1 LGQQCDG
8 QGQNVREWQYW
19 TRNKLEILAGYLP
32 AFNIAAKRSAERLY
46 IDLMAGEP
54 VNREKT
60 TGEEF
65 DGSAR
70 VALSAS
76 PPFTRLV
83 FCEMPGKAEILR
95 ADLRQRFPGR
105 RFRVYPGDCN
115 ETIDQVLADLAR
127 WRWAPTFVFADQQAA
142 EIRWD
147 TLTKVA
153 AFKSGPRKAELWI
166 LMSPAMITKGVAGT
180 NGLAF
185 AGRVDMLYGTTDWRR
200 IQAARDHGL
209 ILAEDYRDEMVNLL
223 RWRIERELGYQLTA
237 RVPMRMPSGMPIYD
251 MLFATDHP
259 LGDKIM
265 THLYQRAA
273 EREPRMRQDAKA
285 HSLRQRDEKAGTL
298 GLFELDPSM
307 IPVESLAWERTSS
320 WDPAS
325 RPWWRSGLL
334 RSRGRHLVPYF
345 AVELAA

>member
-1 LGQQCDG
+1 M
-8 QGQNVREWQYW
+8 REWQYW

-54 VNREKT
+54 VNREKI

-83 FCEMPGKAEILR
+83 FCEMPEKAEVLR

-115 ETIDQVLADLAR
+115 ETIAQVLADLSR

-147 TLTKVA
+147 TLSRVA

-180 NGLAF
+180 NGPAF
-185 AGRVDMLYGTTDWRR
+185 ASRVDGLYGTSDWRR
-200 IQAARDHGL
+200 IQAARDRGL
-209 ILAEDYRDEMVNLL
+209 ISAEDCRDEMVNLL
-223 RWRIERELGYQLTA
+223 RWRLERELGYQLTA
-237 RVPMRMPSGMPIYD
+237 RVPMRMPNGMPIS
-251 MLFATDHP
+251 MTCSSLPITRWAT
-259 LGDKIM
+259 K
-265 THLYQRAA
+265 
-273 EREPRMRQDAKA
+273 
-285 HSLRQRDEKAGTL
+285 S
-298 GLFELDPSM
+298 
-307 IPVESLAWERTSS
+307 
-320 WDPAS
+320 
-325 RPWWRSGLL
+325 
-334 RSRGRHLVPYF
+334 
-345 AVELAA
+345 